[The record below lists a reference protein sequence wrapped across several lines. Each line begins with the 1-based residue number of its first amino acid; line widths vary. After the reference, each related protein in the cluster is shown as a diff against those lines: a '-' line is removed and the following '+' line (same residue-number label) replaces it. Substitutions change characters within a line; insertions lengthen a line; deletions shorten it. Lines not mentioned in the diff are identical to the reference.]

1 MSAVRIVGVK
11 LVPVKIAVPPVAA
24 VYQLKVTPGV
34 VLAAVSV
41 VVVPEQM
48 PGADEPPVAVM
59 VGAIG
64 SGLTVMLIGVRVDD
78 GQPAALS
85 ASA

>member
-1 MSAVRIVGVK
+1 VK
-11 LVPVKIAVPPVAA
+11 LAPVKIAVPPVAA

-48 PGADEPPVAVM
+48 PGAELPPVAVI

-64 SGLTVMLIGVRVDD
+64 SGVTVMLIGVRVDD
-78 GQPAALS
+78 GQPAALW

>member
-1 MSAVRIVGVK
+1 M
-11 LVPVKIAVPPVAA
+11 KIAVPPVAA

-34 VLAAVSV
+34 VLAAVNV
-41 VVVPEQM
+41 VVVPEQIL
-48 PGADEPPVAVM
+48 GADEPPVAVI

-64 SGLTVMLIGVRVDD
+64 SGLTVMLIGVLVAD
-78 GQPAALS
+78 GQPAALC

>member
-1 MSAVRIVGVK
+1 
-11 LVPVKIAVPPVAA
+11 VKIAVPPVAA

-34 VLAAVSV
+34 MLAAVKV
-41 VVVPEQM
+41 VVVPEQIL
-48 PGADEPPVAVM
+48 GAELPSVAVI

-64 SGLTVMLIGVRVDD
+64 SGLTVMLIGVRVAD